1 MKLFAALI
9 FALSIIMKG
18 PPLAAADFGPAPQ
31 KEIETILHD
40 MASRWD
46 NDTWETIPNDLWD
59 LNEPNPMYLAEEQKG
74 WLMGW
79 DQVKEY
85 FNPKRGFMEASSYQ
99 ASDIKVRLIA
109 SDLAVAT
116 WSIYWQMKGRRME
129 PIGERLRANAIFRKT
144 DKGWRFIHY
153 GEAPKSPS
161 VYIGDLYAAQASE
174 EFKAKVAA
182 REKARAEKEGK
193 ASQ

>member
-1 MKLFAALI
+1 MAIRGTLLGLIGAAI
-9 FALSIIMKG
+9 GSIAL
-18 PPLAAADFGPAPQ
+18 AVDFGPPPQ
-31 KEIETILHD
+31 KEIEAVIHD

-59 LNEPNPMYLAEEQKG
+59 QNEPMPMYLAEEQAG

-79 DQVKEY
+79 EQVREY

-99 ASDIKVRLIA
+99 ASDIKARLIA
-109 SDLAVAT
+109 PDIAVAT
-116 WSIYWQMKGRRME
+116 WSIYWQMKGRRMA
-129 PIGERLRANAIFRKT
+129 PIGERLRANGIFRKT
-144 DKGWRFIHY
+144 AKGWKFIHY

-161 VYIGDLYAAQASE
+161 VYIGDLYAEQASE

-182 REKARAEKEGK
+182 KQKAREEKEK

>member
-1 MKLFAALI
+1 MNRLIAAI
-9 FALSIIMKG
+9 FMSASMAVAAE
-18 PPLAAADFGPAPQ
+18 PAADPQ
-31 KEIETILHD
+31 MQIDIEAVVHD

-46 NDTWETIPNDLWD
+46 NDTWESIPNDLWD
-59 LNEPNPMYLAEEQKG
+59 ANEHMPMYLAEEQAG

-79 DQVKEY
+79 DQVREY

-99 ASDIKVRLIA
+99 ASDIKTRRIA
-109 SDLAVAT
+109 PDIAVAT
-116 WSIYWQMKGRRME
+116 WSIYWQMKGRRMA

-144 DKGWRFIHY
+144 DKGWKFIHY

-161 VYIGDLYAAQASE
+161 VYIGDLYAQQASE

-182 REKARAEKEGK
+182 KAKAREAAEK

>member
-1 MKLFAALI
+1 MNRLIAAI
-9 FALSIIMKG
+9 FMSASMAVAAE
-18 PPLAAADFGPAPQ
+18 PAADPQ
-31 KEIETILHD
+31 MQIDIEAVVHD

-46 NDTWETIPNDLWD
+46 NDTWESIPNDLWD
-59 LNEPNPMYLAEEQKG
+59 ANEPMPMYLAEEQAG

-79 DQVKEY
+79 DQVREY

-99 ASDIKVRLIA
+99 ASDIKTRRIA
-109 SDLAVAT
+109 PDIAVAT
-116 WSIYWQMKGRRME
+116 WSIYWQMKGRRMA

-144 DKGWRFIHY
+144 DKGWKFIHY

-161 VYIGDLYAAQASE
+161 VYIGDLYAQQASE

-182 REKARAEKEGK
+182 KAKAREAAEK

>member
-1 MKLFAALI
+1 MKRLTGMI
-9 FALSIIMKG
+9 FALSTMLMNA
-18 PPLAAADFGPAPQ
+18 PVLAADLGQPPQ
-31 KEIETILHD
+31 KEIEALLHD

-46 NDTWETIPNDLWD
+46 NDTWESIPNDLWD
-59 LNEPNPMYLAEEQKG
+59 LNEPNPMYLAEEQAG

-109 SDLAVAT
+109 PDIAVAT
-116 WSIYWQMKGRRME
+116 WSIYWQMKGRRMA
-129 PIGERLRANAIFRKT
+129 PIGERLRANGIFRKT
-144 DKGWRFIHY
+144 DKGWKFIHY

-174 EFKAKVAA
+174 DFKAKVAA
-182 REKARAEKEGK
+182 KQKAREAKDGK

>member
-1 MKLFAALI
+1 MNRLIAAI
-9 FALSIIMKG
+9 FVSASIAVAAE
-18 PPLAAADFGPAPQ
+18 PAADPRLQ
-31 KEIETILHD
+31 TDIEAVVHD

-46 NDTWETIPNDLWD
+46 NDTWESIPNDLWD
-59 LNEPNPMYLAEEQKG
+59 ANEPMPMYLAEEQAG

-79 DQVKEY
+79 DQVREY

-99 ASDIKVRLIA
+99 ASDIKTRRIA
-109 SDLAVAT
+109 PDIAVAT
-116 WSIYWQMKGRRME
+116 WSIYWQMKGRRMA

-144 DKGWRFIHY
+144 DKGWKFIHY

-161 VYIGDLYAAQASE
+161 VYIGDLYAQQASE

-182 REKARAEKEGK
+182 KAKAREAAEK